1 MILGVS
7 IAGRALALGLV
18 YISLYA
24 SAARSEA
31 SILGLFSADV
41 VFHFVGD
48 EDTDLSMEGRELSA
62 PCAIE
67 EGFLLKTFRDDFA
80 LNSGGSAL
88 ATVLLAALPNPN
100 LDPVPGF

>member
-7 IAGRALALGLV
+7 IAGGALALGLV

-31 SILGLFSADV
+31 SILGLSSAGV

-48 EDTDLSMEGRELSA
+48 EEADLSM
-62 PCAIE
+62 
-67 EGFLLKTFRDDFA
+67 
-80 LNSGGSAL
+80 GG
-88 ATVLLAALPNPN
+88 
-100 LDPVPGF
+100 